1 MRGSLYTG
9 LEERRRLFYILDSE
23 ICRKRNDKVDMIPS
37 NLCLRDCV
45 ELFDE
50 LGYVADEWT
59 YDSEEIWVSFRQ
71 KDCPMFTIVSDGYL
85 GTLNLL
91 YNPDSDDAN
100 EEKIKELMKT
110 HWGKYFPVI

>member
-23 ICRKRNDKVDMIPS
+23 ICRKRKDKVDMIPS

-71 KDCPMFTIVSDGYL
+71 KDCPMLTIVSDGYL
-85 GTLNLL
+85 GTLNLI
-91 YNPDSDDAN
+91 YNVDSDDAN
-100 EEKIKELMKT
+100 EEKIKELMKK
-110 HWGKYFPVI
+110 HWGKYFPII